1 LKQLRVHCF
10 RIERKAVGNSPQ
22 RSGFEE
28 KHGGTHSGRQQ
39 SSKHFLRRFDKT
51 RRKTWCK
58 KESGLEEE
66 KEKLEKTQQL
76 KSQNPQ
82 HHSPCKRPT
91 TNTAADK
98 TKTAYLVKH
107 KKESGLEEIENKN
120 SN

>member
-58 KESGLEEE
+58 KESGLEERKIKKKPAIE
-66 KEKLEKTQQL
+66 KSKPPTSLTMQTSNDKH
-76 KSQNPQ
+76 SRRQNKDRVPGE
-82 HHSPCKRPT
+82 T
-91 TNTAADK
+91 
-98 TKTAYLVKH
+98 
-107 KKESGLEEIENKN
+107 
-120 SN
+120 